1 MFTIFRRPS
10 KIYVDCFT
18 DVEELPKFFPIQ
30 HASERMPTF
39 WKNLPTTVPHLGPQR
54 GTMKTC
60 PGVSSLYRTGFI
72 IQNWHD
78 IWISVDGPDITWQPV
93 PVAESHDPGQWG
105 NAFKNHYHLKL
116 VSPWRL
122 KEKTGV
128 KFMFTNT
135 LWHDEDFKPKVVN
148 GIVEYK
154 YQHTSSVNMLVPKN
168 MFPKSQLI
176 PAGKELVHVVPLSDK
191 DVVIKMHVVDS
202 KELQKLQSWVFTFNG
217 HYFKRK
223 KFLQDRGE

>member
-18 DVEELPKFFPIQ
+18 DVEELPKLFPIQ

-39 WKNLPTTVPHLGPQR
+39 WKNLATTVPHLGPFR

-72 IQNWHD
+72 IQSWSD
-78 IWISVDGPDITWQPV
+78 YWLSVDNNQFDWQPQQA
-93 PVAESHDPGQWG
+93 AESHNPSQWG
-105 NAFKNHYHLKL
+105 DAFKNHYHLKL
-116 VSPWRL
+116 VSPWRIR
-122 KEKTGV
+122 EKTGV

-135 LWHDEDFKPKVVN
+135 LWHDEEFKPKILN
-148 GIVEYK
+148 GIVDYK
-154 YQHTSSVNMLVPKN
+154 YQHTTSINMLVPKN
-168 MFPKSQLI
+168 MFPKSQII
-176 PAGKELVHVVPLSDK
+176 PAGKELAHVVPLSDK
-191 DVVIKMHVVDS
+191 DVVIKMHVVDGQ
-202 KELQKLQSWVFTFNG
+202 ELNKLAPWVWTFNG

-223 KFLQDRGE
+223 KLLQDRGE

>member
-1 MFTIFRRPS
+1 MFTIFRKPS

-18 DVEELPKFFPIQ
+18 DIEELPKFFPVL
-30 HASERMPTF
+30 HASERMPAY
-39 WKNLPTTVPHLGPQR
+39 WKNLPTTIPHGGPGR

-72 IQNWHD
+72 LQAWNDLWL
-78 IWISVDGPDITWQPV
+78 SVEGDQMTWQPQGA
-93 PVAESHDPGQWG
+93 AESHNPNQWG
-105 NAFKNHYHLKL
+105 DAIKNHHHLK
-116 VSPWRL
+116 VISPWKMR
-122 KEKTGV
+122 EKTGV
-128 KFMFTNT
+128 KFLFTNT

-154 YQHTSSVNMLVPKN
+154 YQHTSSVNMIVPKN
-168 MFPKSQLI
+168 MFPKSQII
-176 PAGKELVHVVPLSDK
+176 PAGKELAHVIPLSDK

-202 KELQKLQSWVFTFNG
+202 EELKKLQNWIFTFNG

-223 KFLQDRGE
+223 KMLQERGE

>member
-18 DVEELPKFFPIQ
+18 DLEELPKFFPIQ
-30 HASERMPTF
+30 HASERLPTF
-39 WKNLPTTVPHLGPQR
+39 WKNLPTTVPHMGPNR

-78 IWISVDGPDITWQPV
+78 IWVSVDNNTLTWQPE
-93 PVAESHDPGQWG
+93 PTAESHNPHQWG
-105 NAFKNHYHLKL
+105 DAFKNHYHLKM
-116 VSPWRL
+116 VSPWRI

-135 LWHDEDFKPKVVN
+135 LWHDEEFKPKVLN

-191 DVVIKMHVVDS
+191 DVVIKMHVVDAT
-202 KELQKLQSWVFTFNG
+202 ELKKLQNWVFTFNG

-223 KFLQDRGE
+223 KLLQDRGE